1 MINIENDNFES
12 VNTNAKR
19 AKITDCME
27 NETEQLGPGT
37 SGFNKK
43 PCLKNDLAMM
53 LDSSSEDESQDEP
66 ENSSVEAVLKK
77 ELLAYRTKKRINVS
91 ENPLNWWSVHRGE
104 FKVPH
109 DEDDAAMDEVLDLAH
124 EFL

>member
-77 ELLAYRTKKRINVS
+77 ELLAYRTKK
-91 ENPLNWWSVHRGE
+91 E
-104 FKVPH
+104 
-109 DEDDAAMDEVLDLAH
+109 
-124 EFL
+124 